1 MNIFKYQLGK
11 DRKYAG
17 QGLGSFVN
25 NLGIPLLKLRQEEE
39 KNYKDYERKYNRNNA
54 YKTYK
59 KYKKE
64 GQKQYNFI
72 RRKLIKK
79 KNLYVTNVEK

>member
-1 MNIFKYQLGK
+1 MWTIWV
-11 DRKYAG
+11 
-17 QGLGSFVN
+17 S
-25 NLGIPLLKLRQEEE
+25 PLKAPSRRRE

-54 YKTYK
+54 YKAYK

-64 GQKQYNFI
+64 DKKRYNFI

-79 KNLYVTNVEK
+79 TMYVTNVEK